1 MLNELL
7 LRDPCMFRSSA
18 SSDKLDCESNDENFG
33 ERFIFESAVWLWMT
47 LTDWNWGILGRAP
60 VEFKELV
67 VADFA
72 GDDEDVGPLLVE
84 FGSFPL
90 TMFVLLWLWLMV
102 LLLEGVSRLRKCLNE
117 KGFSFGGSVGCL
129 KSFRHEKKKWRMRW
143 NNCTIY
149 FSSCYLNSHCQ
160 RLLRWNSRYQRRP
173 SDRSRWSRLGF
184 CSR

>member
-18 SSDKLDCESNDENFG
+18 NSDRLDCESKDENFG
-33 ERFIFESAVWLWMT
+33 DLFILASAWLLMT

-72 GDDEDVGPLLVE
+72 GDDEDVGPLLLE
-84 FGSFPL
+84 FTSFPL
-90 TMFVLLWLWLMV
+90 TMFVLLWLWFIV
-102 LLLEGVSRLRKCLNE
+102 LLEGVSRLRKCLNE

-129 KSFRHEKKKWRMRW
+129 KSFSKEKKKWRMRW
-143 NNCTIY
+143 NNRTIY
-149 FSSCYLNSHCQ
+149 FPLSYLSSRCQTPLIWSFRCRRHPLSHL
-160 RLLRWNSRYQRRP
+160 RLFHL
-173 SDRSRWSRLGF
+173 DF